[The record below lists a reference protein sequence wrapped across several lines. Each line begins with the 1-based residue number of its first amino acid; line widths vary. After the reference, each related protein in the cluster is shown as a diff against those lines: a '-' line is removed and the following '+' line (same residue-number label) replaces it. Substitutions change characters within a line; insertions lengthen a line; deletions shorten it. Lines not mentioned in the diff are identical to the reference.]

1 MNTSWHPYHQHVYP
15 FQLATGIDDADEPYF
30 RLGDWHDVYM
40 HEWRFGFYVNALG
53 FTSDGVPPDTR
64 NGTYW
69 GGYEE
74 NVGPYLPSGAQD
86 LSVYQRERTWTMRY
100 TPRKFYGNLIVH
112 CHILDHEDIGMMSL
126 EYILPQ
132 RNATCMC
139 DYNADLAAAH
149 QARIGAGGIVG
160 VGQGTNGGG
169 GYGFHP
175 VDRNLRGH
183 VRRY

>member
-1 MNTSWHPYHQHVYP
+1 M
-15 FQLATGIDDADEPYF
+15 G
-30 RLGDWHDVYM
+30 
-40 HEWRFGFYVNALG
+40 NALG

-74 NVGPYLPSGAQD
+74 NVGPYLPSGTQD

-139 DYNADLAAAH
+139 DYNADLPPRTRRGSAPAASSAWGR
-149 QARIGAGGIVG
+149 ARTEVVATGSIPSTATCAATWVDINLDRGAYIE
-160 VGQGTNGGG
+160 
-169 GYGFHP
+169 P
-175 VDRNLRGH
+175 H
-183 VRRY
+183 VRTGSKYMNLFIK